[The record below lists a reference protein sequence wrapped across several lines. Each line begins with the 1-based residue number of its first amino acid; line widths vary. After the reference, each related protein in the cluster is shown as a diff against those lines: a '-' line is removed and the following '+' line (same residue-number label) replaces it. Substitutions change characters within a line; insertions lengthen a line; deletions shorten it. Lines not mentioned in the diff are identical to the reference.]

1 MGTCGAPAERRPW
14 RLEAPLGLALSWS
27 LGPRYPAALR
37 ASSSFNPWMGKIPW
51 RRAWQPAPE
60 EPGSLPSMGSRSQT
74 RQSNGACL
82 TFRGKWVTCVNTRP
96 RPMGHMCSPHNAAV
110 SRAVL
115 TGDLW
120 QCGPSGRTVSGGP
133 GVFECPST
141 PCLLRAPV
149 FALHSHQEMRC
160 LDWGRQRLGTQ
171 GRRLAVASFLISVF
185 RCPPGDE
192 THYLLES

>member
-1 MGTCGAPAERRPW
+1 MGPCGAPEQRPW

-27 LGPRYPAALR
+27 LGPPVPRGAQGFQQVQSLDGEDPLEEGMATCSR
-37 ASSSFNPWMGKIPW
+37 G
-51 RRAWQPAPE
+51 AWQATVHGVTESDTAEQRSMSHIQRQMGDLCRHTSPPDRSHVLPAQGRSLQ
-60 EPGSLPSMGSRSQT
+60 GS
-74 RQSNGACL
+74 AD
-82 TFRGKWVTCVNTRP
+82 
-96 RPMGHMCSPHNAAV
+96 
-110 SRAVL
+110 
-115 TGDLW
+115 GDLW
-120 QCGPSGRTVSGGP
+120 QCGLSGRTVSGGS
-133 GVFECPST
+133 GVFGCPST

-149 FALHSHQEMRC
+149 FALRSHQEMRC